1 MTWFGCLSQN
11 SRMACYLQ
19 QTLLQASILPHVGC
33 VPRLGQSISA
43 EGKPRGMLIRRE
55 RISQTSGSEKSSDHR
70 VFFFEGIN
78 QLTKV
83 NDMSFPFT
91 SQSSF
96 ERCRRHPAEAVIL
109 LVQGEC
115 GGFSGE
121 GFEERYSS
129 LGQF

>member
-1 MTWFGCLSQN
+1 MLGVFPGLDSPSPRKESHVACSFGGSGFP
-11 SRMACYLQ
+11 R
-19 QTLLQASILPHVGC
+19 LQAARS
-33 VPRLGQSISA
+33 R
-43 EGKPRGMLIRRE
+43 
-55 RISQTSGSEKSSDHR
+55 QTIAC
-70 VFFFEGIN
+70 FFFEGIN